1 MGRHATS
8 RLKAL
13 DAAFPVRLK
22 IRIPN
27 GGLGRA
33 YVGMFEW
40 LDREVGRDRYADTGA
55 PSLGGEVMAL
65 HFVTT
70 EEATA
75 FLIAHPDL
83 VLADERS
90 RLSLYDRP
98 TTEPSVDR
106 GRIE

>member
-1 MGRHATS
+1 MPHPAS
-8 RLKAL
+8 RPWTQRS
-13 DAAFPVRLK
+13 PVRLK
-22 IRIPN
+22 IRVPP
-27 GGLGRA
+27 GGLKRA
-33 YVGMFEW
+33 YAHLFDW
-40 LDREVGRDRYADTGA
+40 LDREVGRNAYAQTGA
-55 PSLGGEVMAL
+55 PSLGGDVMAL

-75 FLIAHPDL
+75 FLLANPDL

-106 GRIE
+106 GRID